1 MTKHVF
7 MNADEVAQ
15 YLNISKPFAYKII
28 KQLNKELEARGYIII
43 AGKINRKFFEERM
56 YGTNETG
63 EVKETS

>member
-1 MTKHVF
+1 MF

-28 KQLNKELEARGYIII
+28 KQLNKELEAKGYIII
-43 AGKINRKFFEERM
+43 AGKINRNFFEERM

>member
-28 KQLNKELEARGYIII
+28 KQLNKELEASGYIII

>member
-7 MNADEVAQ
+7 MNDDKVSQ

-28 KQLNKELEARGYIII
+28 KQLNKELEARGYIVI
-43 AGKINRKFFEERM
+43 AGKINKKFFEERM